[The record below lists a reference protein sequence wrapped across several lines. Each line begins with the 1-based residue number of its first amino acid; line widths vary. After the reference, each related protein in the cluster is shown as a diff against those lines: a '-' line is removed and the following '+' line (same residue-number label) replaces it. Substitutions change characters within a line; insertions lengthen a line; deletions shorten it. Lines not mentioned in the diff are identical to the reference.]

1 MFSKKGKQIQ
11 EEMRAKVPLL
21 LEEVKKRVADGRETF
36 DNAVETVV
44 GEWERSKKIL
54 GESAEPIKKELR
66 RHVSR
71 RG

>member
-1 MFSKKGKQIQ
+1 
-11 EEMRAKVPLL
+11 MRAKAPLL

-44 GEWERSKKIL
+44 GEWERAKKIL

-66 RHVSR
+66 RRQVR
-71 RG
+71 K